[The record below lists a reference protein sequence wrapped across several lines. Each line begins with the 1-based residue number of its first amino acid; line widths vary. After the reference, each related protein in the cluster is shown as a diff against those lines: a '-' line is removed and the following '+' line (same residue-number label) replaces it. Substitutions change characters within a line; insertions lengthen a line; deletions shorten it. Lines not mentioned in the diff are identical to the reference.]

1 MAPCS
6 LSGVSWLNCN
16 RYGRGSVCD
25 ERTFTKMHMLPGDQ
39 CGRLTKNPEL
49 CLRFAEHSD
58 IRLSE
63 FPLLEVVAV
72 VLRV

>member
-1 MAPCS
+1 
-6 LSGVSWLNCN
+6 
-16 RYGRGSVCD
+16 
-25 ERTFTKMHMLPGDQ
+25 MHLLPGDQ
-39 CGRLTKNPEL
+39 CGRLTKHPEL
-49 CLRFAEHSD
+49 CLRFAERSD